1 MSDVVNI
8 DSKSY
13 AYNFIDNA
21 QIDARTKA
29 QASKAAGGSVLMAL
43 AIAMGLIADKMTDR
57 VFALAEKLDNIQN
70 EKAKMENNGKSPGS
84 MSENLITAQLQAQ
97 TQIMNMFMQA
107 MSTVI
112 KSYGEANTQV
122 ARKSG

>member
-8 DSKSY
+8 NSQSY
-13 AYNFIDNA
+13 AYNFIQNS
-21 QIDARTKA
+21 QVDARTKA

-70 EKAKMENNGKSPGS
+70 EKAAITNGGKQPGS

-97 TQIMNMFMQA
+97 TQILNMFMQA

-122 ARKSG
+122 ARKTG